1 MSDQV
6 NQTKS
11 NTRLGRQ
18 QLEAPRRKGR
28 ICVDLHFSTGCVAG
42 LLRFYGLIRGSAL
55 MPAPTAQPRARDP
68 ALNHLGDLFSP
79 QCRGAHRH
87 RPPAWRWRG
96 GGYREKAGVTQ
107 IHGATAEGLGWITAK
122 VGRVLG
128 QGWLHRHVTWA
139 VTQGPGLRKAHV
151 QFNALSMS

>member
-1 MSDQV
+1 
-6 NQTKS
+6 
-11 NTRLGRQ
+11 
-18 QLEAPRRKGR
+18 
-28 ICVDLHFSTGCVAG
+28 
-42 LLRFYGLIRGSAL
+42 
-55 MPAPTAQPRARDP
+55 MPAPTANLVPGTQLSTTWEICFHPSVGALIGTDPQP
-68 ALNHLGDLFSP
+68 G
-79 QCRGAHRH
+79 GGG
-87 RPPAWRWRG
+87 G

-151 QFNALSMS
+151 QFNALLMS